1 MVEAKL
7 WRESPV
13 GAGGGGAVAEA
24 ELTEAA
30 EAALAAKQRHWRR
43 WSWRDEALARRK
55 PRMRAIHPIHPRAIL
70 EHGLGTLQTQR
81 AANSTRLKPLHFA
94 PFSRSSPSEGK
105 PASQLVTFLLN
116 RRS

>member
-30 EAALAAKQRHWRR
+30 EAALAAIQRHWRR

-55 PRMRAIHPIHPRAIL
+55 PKNAGHSPNSPTGHF
-70 EHGLGTLQTQR
+70 GTRFGNTPDSN
-81 AANSTRLKPLHFA
+81 A
-94 PFSRSSPSEGK
+94 
-105 PASQLVTFLLN
+105 
-116 RRS
+116 RRIPPG

>member
-55 PRMRAIHPIHPRAIL
+55 PRMRAIHPRAIF
-70 EHGLGTLQTQR
+70 TLHAR
-81 AANSTRLKPLHFA
+81 
-94 PFSRSSPSEGK
+94 
-105 PASQLVTFLLN
+105 
-116 RRS
+116 